1 MPIKAKEE
9 RTKKGSKKKAKSDST
24 VDIAKDIGRSKKKA
38 VAEKAEVEA
47 EDTEIAESEL
57 PSVETDD
64 SLKKMAEESNKVE
77 KQVEKK
83 GKKTKSKVAASE
95 KDVEEKPYLSVSSKG
110 NDGQAPKGPVY
121 SDPKNRGSVYISH
134 VPHGFYEKQMRA
146 FFSQFGTVTNLRL
159 GRSKKTGKS
168 RGYAFVEFKYMEVA
182 KVGTITENVH
192 SYSALNTLPLQV
204 VAESM
209 NNYLMF
215 DKILKCSVVPPEKAN
230 HAMFRGKIN
239 PHFPPKKSKRMAAK
253 KKLNCER
260 TGEAEVTHK
269 KNVVERL
276 NKKLQKLKDAGID
289 YDLKMSQ

>member
-9 RTKKGSKKKAKSDST
+9 RAKKGSKKKAKSDST

-38 VAEKAEVEA
+38 VAEKKEVEA
-47 EDTEIAESEL
+47 EDTEIAKTEL

-64 SLKKMAEESNKVE
+64 SLKKIAEESNKVE
-77 KQVEKK
+77 KKVDKE

-95 KDVEEKPYLSVSSKG
+95 KDGEEKPYLSVSSKG
-110 NDGQAPKGPVY
+110 NDGQAPKGPGY

-168 RGYAFVEFKYMEVA
+168 RGYAFVEFKFMEVA
-182 KVGTITENVH
+182 KVRIIAEIIPF
-192 SYSALNTLPLQV
+192 YSDLNIMQV

-239 PHFPPKKSKRMAAK
+239 PHFPPRKSKRMAAK
-253 KKLNCER
+253 KILNCER
-260 TGEAEVTHK
+260 TGEAEVAHK

-289 YDLKMSQ
+289 YDLKMS

>member
-24 VDIAKDIGRSKKKA
+24 VDIAKDIGRSKKKT
-38 VAEKAEVEA
+38 EV

-182 KVGTITENVH
+182 KVGTTSLTRIRVE
-192 SYSALNTLPLQV
+192 
-204 VAESM
+204 
-209 NNYLMF
+209 
-215 DKILKCSVVPPEKAN
+215 LK
-230 HAMFRGKIN
+230 
-239 PHFPPKKSKRMAAK
+239 
-253 KKLNCER
+253 
-260 TGEAEVTHK
+260 
-269 KNVVERL
+269 
-276 NKKLQKLKDAGID
+276 
-289 YDLKMSQ
+289 